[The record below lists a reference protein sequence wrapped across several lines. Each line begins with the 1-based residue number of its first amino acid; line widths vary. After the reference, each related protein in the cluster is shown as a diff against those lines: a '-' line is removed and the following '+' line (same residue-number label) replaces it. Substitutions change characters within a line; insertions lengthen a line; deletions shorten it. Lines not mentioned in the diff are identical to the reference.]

1 MKLTVIGSS
10 GSFGGPGNPCS
21 SYLVE
26 HDGHRV
32 LLDFGN
38 GALGELQRYGDIYDL
53 QAVILSHL
61 HADHCVDMCGYYVA
75 RKYRPGGEP
84 LPLLPVWGPSGTRE
98 RIAKA
103 YDTDDAECESV
114 FTFRD
119 VLEGAPEGATGNT
132 FETGPFTVRVTRV
145 DHPVEAYAI
154 RLEAGGHTL
163 VYSGDTGP
171 CAALDHLAKGA
182 DLLLAEASFQEPR
195 DDGLLGPAPQR
206 PRGRR
211 ERDRRR
217 RRPPGADPHPA
228 VDRRRAEPG
237 RRQGRLRRPGEPGH
251 ARRGVPDLRP

>member
-38 GALGELQRYGDIYDL
+38 GALGELQRYGDIYAID
-53 QAVILSHL
+53 AVILSHL

-75 RKYRPGGEP
+75 RKYRPGGDGP

-98 RIAKA
+98 RIAQA
-103 YDTDDAECESV
+103 YDTDDTECDSV
-114 FTFRD
+114 FAFRD
-119 VLEGAPEGATGNT
+119 VLAGAPDGATGNT
-132 FETGPFTVRVTRV
+132 FATGPFTVRVDRV

-154 RLEAGGHTL
+154 RLEAGGSTL

-171 CAALDHLAKGA
+171 CAALDRIAEGA

-195 DDGLLGPAPQR
+195 DDGLLGLHLN
-206 PRGRR
+206 GRQAGESAAAAGAGR
-211 ERDRRR
+211 LVLTHIPPWTDAGLNLAAARAAFPGPVDLAA
-217 RRPPGADPHPA
+217 PGA
-228 VDRRRAEPG
+228 VF
-237 RRQGRLRRPGEPGH
+237 QI
-251 ARRGVPDLRP
+251 

>member
-32 LLDFGN
+32 VLDFGN
-38 GALGELQRYGDIYDL
+38 GALGEMQRYGDIYDV
-53 QAVILSHL
+53 QCVILSHL

-114 FTFRD
+114 FDFRD
-119 VLEGAPEGATGNT
+119 VLEGAPAGATVNT
-132 FETGPFTVRVTRV
+132 FETGPFTVRVARV

-154 RLEAGGHTL
+154 RLEAGGRTL

-171 CAALDHLAKGA
+171 CPALDTLAKGA

-195 DDGLLGPAPQR
+195 DDGLVGLHLNGREAGECATAAGAARLVLTHIPPWTDAQLNRGAAEAAYDGPVAL
-206 PRGRR
+206 
-211 ERDRRR
+211 
-217 RRPPGADPHPA
+217 
-228 VDRRRAEPG
+228 AEPG
-237 RRQGRLRRPGEPGH
+237 AVFQI
-251 ARRGVPDLRP
+251 

>member
-26 HDGHRV
+26 HDGHRI

-114 FTFRD
+114 FAFHN
-119 VLEGAPEGATGNT
+119 VLEGAPEGATANT
-132 FETGPFTVRVTRV
+132 FESGPFTVRVVRV

-154 RLEAGGHTL
+154 RLEAGGRTL

-195 DDGLLGPAPQR
+195 DDGLVGLHLNGREAGESATAGGVARLVLTHIPPWTDAELNLGAAQAAYDGPVNLAT
-206 PRGRR
+206 
-211 ERDRRR
+211 
-217 RRPPGADPHPA
+217 PGA
-228 VDRRRAEPG
+228 VF
-237 RRQGRLRRPGEPGH
+237 QI
-251 ARRGVPDLRP
+251 

>member
-26 HDGHRV
+26 HDGHRIV
-32 LLDFGN
+32 LDFGN
-38 GALGELQRYGDIYDL
+38 GALGELQRYGDAYDL

-61 HADHCVDMCGYYVA
+61 HADHCVDLCGYYVA
-75 RKYRPGGEP
+75 RKYRPGSEP

-114 FTFRD
+114 FAFRD
-119 VLEGAPEGATGNT
+119 VLEGAAEGATGNT

-154 RLEAGGHTL
+154 RLEAGGRTL

-171 CAALDHLAKGA
+171 CAALDRLAKGA

-195 DDGLLGPAPQR
+195 DNGLLGLHLN
-206 PRGRR
+206 GREAGESATAGGVGR
-211 ERDRRR
+211 LVLTHIPPWTDAELNLAAAGAAYDG
-217 RRPPGADPHPA
+217 PVNLATPGA
-228 VDRRRAEPG
+228 VF
-237 RRQGRLRRPGEPGH
+237 QI
-251 ARRGVPDLRP
+251 

>member
-84 LPLLPVWGPSGTRE
+84 LPLLPVWGPTGTRE

-114 FTFRD
+114 FTFRN

-154 RLEAGGHTL
+154 RLEAGGRTL

-195 DDGLLGPAPQR
+195 DNGLLGLHLN
-206 PRGRR
+206 GREAGESATAGGVGR
-211 ERDRRR
+211 LVLTHIPPWTDAELNLTAAKGAYEG
-217 RRPPGADPHPA
+217 PVNLATPGA
-228 VDRRRAEPG
+228 VF
-237 RRQGRLRRPGEPGH
+237 QI
-251 ARRGVPDLRP
+251 